1 MNPHEFEQKQAAEAL
16 KEQCSTFAYVANDG
30 CYIVR
35 KSAKN
40 KAITQREQKI
50 DTERRVNAAIDLI
63 GDVPFKELTLKHGL
77 SVLEPHRQSG
87 ATAELK
93 KRYLV
98 LNQSQNMPNVLNI
111 GKTTNGNILAM
122 ISLQ

>member
-1 MNPHEFEQKQAAEAL
+1 MNG
-16 KEQCSTFAYVANDG
+16 CS
-30 CYIVR
+30 IVR

-40 KAITQREQKI
+40 KAITQIKRKI
-50 DTERRVNAAIDLI
+50 DTERRVNSAIDLI
-63 GDVPFKELTLKHGL
+63 GDVPFKDLTLKHGL
-77 SVLEPHRQSG
+77 SVLEPYRQSG

-98 LNQSQNMPNVLNI
+98 LKSIADMPNVLNI

-122 ISLQ
+122 ICLQ